1 MRATAMKCEICRT
14 IERLGLEASAHD
26 LWYCADGQM
35 KKAAVRRARPELQQI
50 TRELCAFF
58 LLKWRQRRNWT
69 LAHPR
74 PRLVTLG
81 I

>member
-1 MRATAMKCEICRT
+1 MKCEICRT

-26 LWYCADGQM
+26 LWYCVDAEA
-35 KKAAVRRARPELQQI
+35 KKAALRRERPELEKLL
-50 TRELCAFF
+50 REAGAF
-58 LLKWRQRRNWT
+58 LLVKWRQRRSWT
-69 LAHPR
+69 LAHLR